1 LGFIEILIG
10 IHREITNQNW
20 DFVGDG
26 DNLLKKMHYM
36 YYEDGLFRPHQ
47 KVGDSSAPM
56 CMAFLV
62 NPHRLR
68 PNMEIPMVYPM
79 VYAIFCYDH
88 PQKFAQNCC
97 LSQGFR
103 QWPAAPGAPEQEWIA
118 IKVQPF
124 K

>member
-1 LGFIEILIG
+1 MKMVF
-10 IHREITNQNW
+10 
-20 DFVGDG
+20 FVPT
-26 DNLLKKMHYM
+26 KK
-36 YYEDGLFRPHQ
+36 LVIFRRQCVWHW
-47 KVGDSSAPM
+47 
-56 CMAFLV
+56 V

-68 PNMEIPMVYPM
+68 ANMEITMVYPM